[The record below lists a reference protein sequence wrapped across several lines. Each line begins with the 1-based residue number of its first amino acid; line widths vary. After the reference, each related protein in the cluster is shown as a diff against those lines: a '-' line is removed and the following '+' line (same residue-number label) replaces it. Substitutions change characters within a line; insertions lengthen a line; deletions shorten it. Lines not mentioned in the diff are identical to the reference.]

1 MHRRRR
7 AINIEGGAN
16 SIIVFHAC
24 TLVILFLCYT
34 CQVLTSSSVPVYH
47 KIFVNTSG
55 SQSQRVT
62 FDACEGSNE
71 HHYWD
76 HHAGSTE
83 PHTTGLCII
92 LLYTVIVHM
101 LRL

>member
-1 MHRRRR
+1 M
-7 AINIEGGAN
+7 
-16 SIIVFHAC
+16 
-24 TLVILFLCYT
+24 LLCYT
-34 CQVLTSSSVPVYH
+34 CQVLTSSSLPVYH

-83 PHTTGLCII
+83 PHTTGLCIRCNSNNSVSVICVIHSQELAATVYI
-92 LLYTVIVHM
+92 L
-101 LRL
+101 